1 MVNARDHKRAYDNDE
16 GLNTGG
22 MGTFS
27 PSAIYTKEV
36 EDEVVNKIEHSAAA
50 CDKLAVLYRSACMEE
65 QYIVVDVAND
75 DFFSLLVTLGITARK
90 DKVIKN
96 KYINIIKGKRDGKE
110 NFRREKRGL
119 QRIGKKDFCRY
130 KERAWHC
137 R

>member
-1 MVNARDHKRAYDNDE
+1 MKYLERNCV
-16 GLNTGG
+16 GLSVGG
-22 MGTFS
+22 DLYKDYCYLEFS
-27 PSAIYTKEV
+27 
-36 EDEVVNKIEHSAAA
+36 EDEKKVFFKNE
-50 CDKLAVLYRSACMEE
+50 
-65 QYIVVDVAND
+65 ND
-75 DFFSLLVTLGITARK
+75 YKELK
-90 DKVIKN
+90 EIKN